1 MNKRIQELIDQCYEP
16 APLFRDG
23 FESVIGTVFN
33 KEKFA
38 ELIIRECL
46 DVMAATAKTA
56 QEEFTYMGN
65 DVPTS
70 AHQME
75 IADHFGVE

>member
-23 FESVIGTVFN
+23 FESVIGIVFN

-38 ELIIRECL
+38 ELLIQECVEVALDNLSCPAVAIIC
-46 DVMAATAKTA
+46 
-56 QEEFTYMGN
+56 
-65 DVPTS
+65 
-70 AHQME
+70 
-75 IADHFGVE
+75 HFEGDE